1 MLRPVLLA
9 ILPLVVLCASAL
21 GLVRAAPQPDD
32 ALIAQVLN
40 AGCEDVAGPCW
51 YGIVPGVTRFQ
62 EAIDRLRQHPWI
74 GAIDISDM
82 PSPYVSWLWKRDAP
96 AAIRGERA
104 PAGGYAYA
112 GYPDYHVVEGIHIW
126 TALPQGD
133 YWLALG
139 RPEQAGNAAGMVG
152 YTAGYPAQAGR
163 DRVLAASYD
172 DGTRVLHAGFPCEA
186 NARAF
191 FSAPVALSI
200 YLAPPRAVGDLGP
213 GGLREW
219 LYRAACEG

>member
-1 MLRPVLLA
+1 VLRPVLLA
-9 ILPLVVLCASAL
+9 ALPLLVLCAGAL

-32 ALIAQVLN
+32 TLMAEVLN
-40 AGCEDVAGPCW
+40 AGCEGVAGPCW

-62 EAIDRLRQHPWI
+62 EAINRLREHPWI

-96 AAIRGERA
+96 AAIRGDDA

-112 GYPDYHVVEGIHIW
+112 GYPDYHVIEGIHLW
-126 TALPQGD
+126 TALPQGN

-139 RPEQAGNAAGMVG
+139 RPEQAGDAVGLVG
-152 YTAGYPAQAGR
+152 YTAGYPALAGR

-172 DGTRVLHAGFPCEA
+172 GGRRVLHAGFRCGA

-191 FSAPVALSI
+191 FNATVALSI
-200 YLAPPRAVGDLGP
+200 YLEPPRALGDLQP

-219 LYRAACEG
+219 LYRAVCGG